1 MRREAPHPLGGTDR
15 HGNFLQRSSAKVHYA
30 RKEAQQLVNDS
41 WQNGGSVSATM
52 RTKGVRSAD
61 LTLALPPIERPKMC
75 VRMRGEG
82 LCLDQQQKQQQQVL
96 KHAPCARLVA
106 PSLQKKTKRPCVIM
120 RIPTPNAFCSGYSV
134 ETIERLFRRFRQV
147 DPTDTASNG
156 SSMQAVSATNQLLV
170 IRERLQAGLS
180 ARLLELK
187 TEMDKEFGT
196 AFVDM
201 ESYLRTEKGARSC
214 SHER

>member
-1 MRREAPHPLGGTDR
+1 M
-15 HGNFLQRSSAKVHYA
+15 
-30 RKEAQQLVNDS
+30 
-41 WQNGGSVSATM
+41 
-52 RTKGVRSAD
+52 
-61 LTLALPPIERPKMC
+61 
-75 VRMRGEG
+75 
-82 LCLDQQQKQQQQVL
+82 
-96 KHAPCARLVA
+96 
-106 PSLQKKTKRPCVIM
+106 
-120 RIPTPNAFCSGYSV
+120 

-201 ESYLRTEKGARSC
+201 ESYLRTEKGERSC
-214 SHER
+214 SHERCVCVFFFFCHHIYFQCSKGALPRRASCLSI

>member
-1 MRREAPHPLGGTDR
+1 M
-15 HGNFLQRSSAKVHYA
+15 
-30 RKEAQQLVNDS
+30 
-41 WQNGGSVSATM
+41 
-52 RTKGVRSAD
+52 
-61 LTLALPPIERPKMC
+61 
-75 VRMRGEG
+75 
-82 LCLDQQQKQQQQVL
+82 
-96 KHAPCARLVA
+96 
-106 PSLQKKTKRPCVIM
+106 
-120 RIPTPNAFCSGYSV
+120 

-187 TEMDKEFGT
+187 MEMDKEFGT

-201 ESYLRTEKGARSC
+201 ESYLRTEKGKAGGGRSRFC
-214 SHER
+214 SHGRWCACSFLFVLVAVRWADAGRGETLLLLLLVRRDIYVLPSAGHIDFSMYL